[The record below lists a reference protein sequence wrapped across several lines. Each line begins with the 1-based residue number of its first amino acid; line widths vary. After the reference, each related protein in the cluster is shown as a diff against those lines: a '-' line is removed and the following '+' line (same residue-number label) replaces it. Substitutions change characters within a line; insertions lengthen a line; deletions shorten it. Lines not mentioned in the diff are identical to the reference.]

1 MADDM
6 SNAAAYEPNLLARYR
21 GQKPDAPAWFE
32 AAIATPYETHIVA
45 VDGIKIHYQTY
56 GDRTK
61 PGLLLAHGNGAHAH
75 WYDFIAPALAED
87 YYVVSMTFSGMGDSD
102 WRSTYSFPT
111 FAEEQLAV
119 CEHAGLFEGGRK
131 PVIAAHSFGGF
142 ITLHAARKHAD
153 KFTGVIII
161 DSGIRPPDDEWEGPP
176 RRARGNRAYV
186 SLEAALAR
194 FRLAPPQP
202 CEHHYIADYIAR
214 HSLKQV
220 EADNGQT
227 GWIWKFDPGIFVN
240 FEFSAMSS
248 NLLAD
253 VSCHVALM
261 RGQDSELVTDRIW
274 DYMRSLRSEP
284 MDMVSIPNA
293 QHHVLLDQPLA
304 FIEALQTQLKRWD
317 F

>member
-1 MADDM
+1 MADDFKQM
-6 SNAAAYEPNLLARYR
+6 SPQEANLLARYR
-21 GQKPDAPAWFE
+21 GAKPEAPAWFE
-32 AAIATPYETHIVA
+32 TAVATAYEERFVD
-45 VDGIKIHYQTY
+45 VDGIRIRYQDY
-56 GDRTK
+56 GNATK

-87 YYVVSMTFSGMGDSD
+87 YHVVSMTFSGMGDSD
-102 WRSTYSFPT
+102 WRETYSFPS

-119 CEHAGLFEGGRK
+119 CEHAGLFDGGRK

-176 RRARGNRAYV
+176 RRARGSRAYAT
-186 SLEAALAR
+186 LEAALAR

-202 CEHHYIADYIAR
+202 CENHYIADYIAR

-220 EADNGQT
+220 ENEAGQT

-261 RGQDSELVTDRIW
+261 RGQESELVTDRIW
-274 DYMRSLRSEP
+274 NYMRSLRDGP
-284 MDMVSIPNA
+284 MDMISIPDA

-304 FIEALQTQLKRWD
+304 FIEALQDQLKRWD
-317 F
+317 Y

>member
-1 MADDM
+1 MADDL
-6 SNAAAYEPNLLARYR
+6 SNVQAYEPNLLARYR
-21 GQKPDAPAWFE
+21 GQKPEAPDWFK
-32 AAIATPYETHIVA
+32 AAVATPYETRYID

-56 GDRTK
+56 GDKTK

-87 YYVVSMTFSGMGDSD
+87 YHVVSMTFSGMGDSD
-102 WRSTYSFPT
+102 WREMYSFPT

-142 ITLHAARKHAD
+142 ITLHATKKHAD
-153 KFTGVIII
+153 RFTGVIIV
-161 DSGIRPPDDEWEGPP
+161 DSGIRPPDDQWEGPP
-176 RRARGNRAYV
+176 RRARGSRAYAT
-186 SLEAALAR
+186 LEAALAR

-202 CEHHYIADYIAR
+202 CENHYIADYIAR

-220 EADNGQT
+220 ENEAGQA
-227 GWIWKFDPGIFVN
+227 GWIWKFDPGIFMN

-284 MDMVSIPNA
+284 MDMISIPDA
-293 QHHVLLDQPLA
+293 QHHVLLDQPQA
-304 FIEALQTQLKRWD
+304 FIQALQDQLKRWD
-317 F
+317 Y